1 MINGP
6 ISTPACVPSPTVIF
20 GMRSTIAFTSGSAA
34 SPTATTIE
42 IAMQRSPA
50 EP

>member
-1 MINGP
+1 MA
-6 ISTPACVPSPTVIF
+6 S
-20 GMRSTIAFTSGSAA
+20 MSGSAT
-34 SPTATTIE
+34 SPTATIVA